1 MSSFKVLKDI
11 IFWASTLPAYIVI
24 LYGFVCL
31 FFICVR
37 PQVADLDAL
46 CTALSTVVFF
56 SRLDEPTVQSLAKCV
71 QYERFKPRQTVFS
84 YGDYGDKYYLLLTG
98 RVGVEVPVPQPNGA
112 MHNLQVA
119 ILEAGA
125 GFGEMALLEDMPR
138 SATIQALE
146 PTETL
151 CKTLTDPMLDKDSAQ
166 LITLYIAACGIIKA
180 LDREHYQALAM
191 EKHREVFHRNVSFL
205 QCLPFLVGCPTGD
218 IKALAEQLVEKTYSG
233 PEVIVRQ
240 GQEATQV
247 VLVKRGSV
255 LVLRTVNTGAKG
267 KFFDLRKPAGGSPS
281 SINDLGSMKPPLSLC
296 LVLQILEGEK
306 ATAVQQRGST
316 YSATL
321 VAFPAAQIFVIEKRL
336 FLKTLTEPLRLCFGL
351 ASSPLPSDVTLLR
364 HYFQSVRWERYK
376 SALVDELPKVY
387 KFERDRT
394 CRTIRQWELPPKVPY
409 TLADTLNTYLPTVDA
424 IILGI
429 LPSYDTSCSSLLEVG
444 SGLCR
449 YPRVSAAVTL
459 MGRLS

>member
-1 MSSFKVLKDI
+1 MNSLSFLQLEAVRQASSK
-11 IFWASTLPAYIVI
+11 
-24 LYGFVCL
+24 
-31 FFICVR
+31 
-37 PQVADLDAL
+37 VADLDAL

-151 CKTLTDPMLDKDSAQ
+151 S
-166 LITLYIAACGIIKA
+166 

-281 SINDLGSMKPPLSLC
+281 SINDLGRSVGLKHKETGNGQQLRSQAGKQKATNSSTSALQCSYMPTGLITGLRKFYCLIKKGLTRAQSLALFSETSIQETDC
-296 LVLQILEGEK
+296 QKKLVLQVATLGKQATYGAREILEGEK

-321 VAFPAAQIFVIEKRL
+321 VAFPAAQVRISGSAQNLWCLVINDHHTCVKSTQLLFVCYC
-336 FLKTLTEPLRLCFGL
+336 KTSNICHFCVPR
-351 ASSPLPSDVTLLR
+351 
-364 HYFQSVRWERYK
+364 K
-376 SALVDELPKVY
+376 EL
-387 KFERDRT
+387 
-394 CRTIRQWELPPKVPY
+394 
-409 TLADTLNTYLPTVDA
+409 
-424 IILGI
+424 
-429 LPSYDTSCSSLLEVG
+429 
-444 SGLCR
+444 
-449 YPRVSAAVTL
+449 
-459 MGRLS
+459 